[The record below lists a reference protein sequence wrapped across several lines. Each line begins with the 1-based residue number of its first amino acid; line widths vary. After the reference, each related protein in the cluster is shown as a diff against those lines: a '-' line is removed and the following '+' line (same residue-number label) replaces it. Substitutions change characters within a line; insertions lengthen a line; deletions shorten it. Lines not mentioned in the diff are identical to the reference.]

1 MKVAFFFLGFGQQ
14 RPEISEAVVG
24 TSHSLLWYSLITPA
38 ASDSELSNFWC
49 LNPTWKTHIFS
60 YFLDVSMICLK
71 IDGRGHPTALSYFPP
86 TIFDMRQWP
95 ACWFI
100 PDFQHGMQPHWN
112 LAPRRCGYSILA
124 HRISQDGSKQHMTS
138 KKKHGSWQV
147 TLRPSE
153 FLRNSLLL

>member
-1 MKVAFFFLGFGQQ
+1 MRYCILSLGFGAFPYVALFLVTSWCSDESCDFFWFGQQ

-49 LNPTWKTHIFS
+49 WNPTWKPTFFHIFW
-60 YFLDVSMICLK
+60 DVSMICLK
-71 IDGRGHPTALSYFPP
+71 IDGRGHPTAFSYFPP

-112 LAPRRCGYSILA
+112 LAPRRYGYST
-124 HRISQDGSKQHMTS
+124 GT
-138 KKKHGSWQV
+138 
-147 TLRPSE
+147 
-153 FLRNSLLL
+153 